1 MINEESIRKLGCIML
16 KYLNKV
22 EKYDKWGKY
31 QKAGLY
37 YVKIF
42 EQGGKI

>member
-1 MINEESIRKLGCIML
+1 ML

-37 YVKIF
+37 YVKIY
-42 EQGGKI
+42 EQGGKIGKVSERPVT